1 MDEQPTTMTVLD
13 TEPVPEPAREAKRTR
28 RARVLDAGPDR
39 EGEGSGPTWDAE
51 PVPHAEPLAAGPLAA
66 GPLDAGPLDAGPLDA
81 EPLDAEPLSTGPLE
95 AGPLDAASLNPE
107 AVSDDELNRQIS
119 EVLTE
124 LIRHAHDI
132 GQSIATEFG
141 LTGSDAMALFKLE
154 APMTMKELGLKMGCD
169 PSFIT
174 SIADA
179 LEKHGLARREPS
191 LRDRRSKNIVLTPEG
206 VTVRD
211 RICSELSARAPWC
224 TTLDASERRCLLGLM
239 RKMLRSRGRR

>member
-1 MDEQPTTMTVLD
+1 MDEHPSTAT
-13 TEPVPEPAREAKRTR
+13 
-28 RARVLDAGPDR
+28 VLDAGPGR
-39 EGEGSGPTWDAE
+39 EVEGSGPAWKAE
-51 PVPHAEPLAAGPLAA
+51 PVPHAVPLN
-66 GPLDAGPLDAGPLDA
+66 A
-81 EPLDAEPLSTGPLE
+81 EPLNLEPPNLE
-95 AGPLDAASLNPE
+95 APNLE
-107 AVSDDELNRQIS
+107 APSDEELNQQIS

-141 LTGSDAMALFKLE
+141 LTGSDAMALYKLD

-174 SIADA
+174 SVADA

-191 LRDRRSKNIVLTPEG
+191 QRDRRSKNIVLTPEG

-211 RICSELSARAPWC
+211 RVCSELTARAPWC
-224 TTLDASERRCLLGLM
+224 TTLDTSERRCLLTLM
-239 RKMLRSRGRR
+239 RKMLKSRGRR